1 MKKCEHGNT
10 NYEILFFIF
19 PSVVVLVK
27 GCCASCINI
36 KSTQKIVTLSIKKSW
51 GEGRES
57 DRQGKCERKTK
68 EMKK

>member
-19 PSVVVLVK
+19 SSVVVLVK

-36 KSTQKIVTLSIKKSW
+36 KSTQKIVTLSIKNRGVKA
-51 GEGRES
+51 GKATGKENAREK
-57 DRQGKCERKTK
+57 Q
-68 EMKK
+68 KK